1 MKLFKIAD
9 LEDVL
14 KILKEQK
21 SEDICEEITIEES
34 LGRILYED
42 ILSDINIPHFDR
54 STVDGYA
61 VHHKSVNGASEMMP
75 IITKITEKIKMNSI
89 PEKEIKTGESSYIP
103 TGGMMPKGADS
114 VVMMEYTEKLSEN
127 DVLIGKTVSPLE
139 NVNSTGEDIEKG
151 ELVLEAFR
159 KIKAYDMGLLAALG
173 IKNIKVLKKL
183 KIGIISTGDEIIEY
197 YEMPLP
203 GQVRNSNSLSL
214 YGMTE
219 RAGAV
224 PYNFGIVK
232 DDEEAV
238 KKALNEALSKCDIVL
253 ISGGSSVGERDH
265 TISAVESIPEA
276 KVLVHGIAIK
286 PGKPTIIARSG
297 SKMIFGLPGNP
308 FAVLVIFRTI
318 IEKYINRFSEKE
330 KFVTALFDTNY
341 HKAMGRSEFLPVKL
355 EERDDEVYALPLRVK
370 SSSVAVLAK
379 ADGFV
384 IIEKNKEG
392 LYSGEKIKVYEL

>member
-219 RAGAV
+219 R
-224 PYNFGIVK
+224 
-232 DDEEAV
+232 
-238 KKALNEALSKCDIVL
+238 EALSKCDIVL

-276 KVLVHGIAIK
+276 EVLVHGIAIK

>member
-1 MKLFKIAD
+1 MKLFKLAD

-14 KILKEQK
+14 GILREQK
-21 SEDICEEITIEES
+21 PEDIYEEIAIEEL

-42 ILSDINIPHFDR
+42 ILSDIDVPHFDR

-61 VHHKSVNGASEMMP
+61 VNHRSVHGASEMMP
-75 IITKITEKIKMNSI
+75 IITKITEKIKMNAV
-89 PEKEIKTGESSYIP
+89 PEKEVKTGESSYIP

-139 NVNSTGEDIEKG
+139 NVNSAGEDIEKG
-151 ELVLEAFR
+151 ELVLRAFR
-159 KIKAYDMGLLAALG
+159 RIKAYDMGLLAALG
-173 IKNIKVLKKL
+173 IKNIKVYKRLKV
-183 KIGIISTGDEIIEY
+183 GIISTGDEIIEH

-214 YGMTE
+214 WGMTE
-219 RAGAV
+219 RTGAV

-232 DDEEAV
+232 DDEKAV
-238 KKALNEALSKCDIVL
+238 KKALDEALSKCDIVL

-265 TISAVESIPEA
+265 TVNAIESIPGAEI
-276 KVLVHGIAIK
+276 LVHGIAVK

-308 FAVLVIFRTI
+308 FAVLVIFKI
-318 IEKYINRFSEKE
+318 LIEKYINRFSEKE
-330 KFVTALFDTNY
+330 KFVTALFDTDY
-341 HKAMGRSEFLPVKL
+341 HKAMGRSEFLPVQL
-355 EERDDEVYALPLRVK
+355 EERGEEIYALPLRVK

-392 LYSGEKIKVYEL
+392 LGSGEKIKVYEL